1 MTELERLI
9 SEVEGVHKVHIMQA
23 GREIMVYV
31 NPNKISD
38 IEVPELI
45 KTIGNKIESQ
55 LDYPGIIRMVVFREH
70 KIVEY
75 LR

>member
-31 NPNKISD
+31 NPSKISD

>member
-1 MTELERLI
+1 
-9 SEVEGVHKVHIMQA
+9 MQA